1 MKTIVRE
8 SLNEIFK
15 EQKKY
20 NNPVKL
26 YPDFLF
32 RGQSGKY
39 KDLLPSLTRII
50 KNKNISNLP
59 ESLEL
64 EEESINKY
72 KIRALS
78 YLDIRQTI
86 SMTIRT
92 NAFPKFR
99 YYTNHISWM
108 MIMQHFNAP
117 TRCLDWTKSLLVATY
132 FACKDNFDQSGYIWI
147 ANNTSITDQMVKELR
162 SFYENTL
169 SKQLQD
175 PDLKKQIDK
184 MIDSNKRPIIWFS
197 LIFDYIAFNEGLQ
210 SPNILQFIE
219 PTITNER
226 IEAQQ
231 GYFSICSNPTIDH
244 KDVLDDANV
253 LTLIEIPPEK
263 KRDILSEL
271 YTYNINA
278 NTLFPGI
285 DGLGKSIKEFCTLWD
300 KKEHPIHDAKEQA

>member
-8 SLNEIFK
+8 SLNEILT
-15 EQKKY
+15 EQKNC
-20 NNPVKL
+20 NNPIIL
-26 YPDFLF
+26 YPNFLF

-92 NAFPKFR
+92 NAFSKFR
-99 YYTNHISWM
+99 YDINHIPWM

-132 FACKDNFDQSGYIWI
+132 FACKDNFDQNGFIWI
-147 ANNTSITDQMVKELR
+147 ANNKLIMDQMAKELR
-162 SFYENTL
+162 SFYKNTL
-169 SKQLQD
+169 KTRLKDQD
-175 PDLKKQIDK
+175 LMQEIERAL
-184 MIDSNKRPIIWFS
+184 SNPREIVWFS
-197 LIFDYIAFNEGLQ
+197 LIFDYIAFKDLQ

-219 PTITNER
+219 PIITNER

-231 GYFSICSNPTIDH
+231 GYFSICSNPTMDH
-244 KDVLDDANV
+244 KKLLEEAKALSV
-253 LTLIEIPPEK
+253 IEIPK
-263 KRDILSEL
+263 NRKRDILSEL

-300 KKEHPIHDAKEQA
+300 KKEYPIHNAKEQP